1 MDASILIVGEA
12 SFSNQLLQRVRGL
25 SAMTV
30 WSADS
35 TDIALVK
42 IEKHL
47 PELVV
52 LQATIAENWTLC
64 KALRQQW
71 HPLWV
76 YCILLDY
83 GSGPKNLNAHQVVQR
98 QAQRATRAVEVGGD
112 TYLWW
117 PTLGKSNPVP
127 PRQEDP
133 ALSRIMQAHIR
144 AGIQRVQAYRELS
157 QTNDLLSA
165 IALSDA
171 LTELGNRR
179 ALDWELPREI
189 QASRQLGQPLSLL
202 ILDIDFFKSV
212 NDRHGHLVGDQV
224 LQMVAE
230 RLRHNMRFYETP
242 FRYGGEEFVILLKN
256 TGIEEAERGGERLR
270 RLMDNNPFV
279 IHTKLDAEL
288 DLSLTASIGVAAL
301 KPSDDEE
308 GMALLGRADSNL
320 LQAKATGRNRVVVS
334 SMDPSV

>member
-1 MDASILIVGEA
+1 
-12 SFSNQLLQRVRGL
+12 
-25 SAMTV
+25 MTV
-30 WSADS
+30 WSADRV
-35 TDIALVK
+35 DIALGK
-42 IEKHL
+42 LEKHL
-47 PELVV
+47 SELVV
-52 LQATIAENWTLC
+52 LQATVTENWTLC
-64 KALRQQW
+64 KTLRQQW

-83 GSGPKNLNAHQVVQR
+83 GSEPTNLNAHQVLQR
-98 QAQRATRAVEVGGD
+98 QAQRATRAVEFGGD
-112 TYLWW
+112 AYLWW
-117 PTLGKSNPVP
+117 PMLEKSNPPLP
-127 PRQEDP
+127 PLEEDP

-144 AGIQRVQAYRELS
+144 AGLQRVQAYRDLS

-189 QASRQLGQPLSLL
+189 QAARKLDQPLSLL

-256 TGIEEAERGGERLR
+256 TGIEEAERVGERLR
-270 RLMDNNPFV
+270 QLMDNNPFV
-279 IHTKLDAEL
+279 IDAEL
-288 DLSLTASIGVAAL
+288 DLPLTVSIGVATL
-301 KPSDDEE
+301 QPNDDEE
-308 GMALLGRADSNL
+308 GITLLGRADSNL
-320 LQAKATGRNRVVVS
+320 LQAKSSGRNRVVVS
-334 SMDPSV
+334 SIDPSI

>member
-1 MDASILIVGEA
+1 
-12 SFSNQLLQRVRGL
+12 
-25 SAMTV
+25 MTV
-30 WSADS
+30 WLAGNA
-35 TDIALVK
+35 DIAIRQL
-42 IEKHL
+42 EKHA

-52 LQATIAENWTLC
+52 LQANIAENWSLC
-64 KALRQQW
+64 KTIRQHW

-76 YCILLDY
+76 YCLLLESAPSAATLD
-83 GSGPKNLNAHQVVQR
+83 GRQVLQR
-98 QAQRATRAVEVGGD
+98 QAQRATKAVEMGGD
-112 TYLWW
+112 AYLWW
-117 PTLGKSNPVP
+117 PTL
-127 PRQEDP
+127 RQAGPAPLREDP

-144 AGIQRVQAYRELS
+144 SGLQRVQAYRDLS

-189 QASRQLGQPLSLL
+189 VSARKLDQPLSLL

-256 TGIEEAERGGERLR
+256 TGIDEAERVGERLR
-270 RLMDNNPFV
+270 QLMDNNPFV
-279 IHTKLDAEL
+279 IDTEL
-288 DLSLTASIGVAAL
+288 DLCLTVSIGVAAL
-301 KPSDDEE
+301 KPNDDTE
-308 GMALLGRADSNL
+308 GMALIGRADSSL
-320 LQAKATGRNRVVVS
+320 LAAKATGRNRVVVS
-334 SMDPSV
+334 SIDPSV

>member
-12 SFSNQLLQRVRGL
+12 SFSNQLLKRVRGL
-25 SAMTV
+25 STMTI
-30 WSADS
+30 WSVDS
-35 TDIALVK
+35 TELAVVNV
-42 IEKHL
+42 EKYL

-52 LQATIAENWTLC
+52 LQATVAENWTLC
-64 KALRQQW
+64 KTIRQQW
-71 HPLWV
+71 HPLSI
-76 YCILLDY
+76 YCILLDQ
-83 GSGPKNLNAHQVVQR
+83 GSRTAHLTPHQVLQR
-98 QAQRATRAVEVGGD
+98 QAQRTSKAMEGGGD
-112 TYLWW
+112 AYLWW
-117 PTLGKSNPVP
+117 PTLQKSP
-127 PRQEDP
+127 PSDPDIREDK

-144 AGIQRVQAYRELS
+144 AGLQRVQAYRDLS

-189 QASRQLGQPLSLL
+189 QAARKLEQPLSLL

-256 TGIEEAERGGERLR
+256 IGLMEAERVGERLR
-270 RLMDNNPFV
+270 QLMDNNPFV
-279 IHTKLDAEL
+279 IDADL
-288 DLSLTASIGVAAL
+288 DLSLTVSVGVAAL
-301 KPSDDEE
+301 KRQDDDL

-320 LQAKATGRNRVVVS
+320 LKAKAAGRNRVVVS
-334 SMDPSV
+334 SIEPSV

>member
-1 MDASILIVGEA
+1 
-12 SFSNQLLQRVRGL
+12 
-25 SAMTV
+25 MTV

-35 TDIALVK
+35 ADVALASL
-42 IEKHL
+42 EKHL

-52 LQATIAENWTLC
+52 LQATASENWTLC
-64 KALRQQW
+64 KSIRQQW

-76 YCILLDY
+76 YCIWLDH
-83 GSGPKNLNAHQVVQR
+83 GSDTADLTPHQVLQR
-98 QAQRATRAVEVGGD
+98 QAQRTSKAMEVGGD

-117 PTLGKSNPVP
+117 PVQQAS
-127 PRQEDP
+127 PRASPQLQEDP
-133 ALSRIMQAHIR
+133 GLGRIMQAHIR
-144 AGIQRVQAYRELS
+144 AGLQRVQAYRDLS

-189 QASRQLGQPLSLL
+189 QSTRKLEQPLSLL

-256 TGIEEAERGGERLR
+256 TSLEEGERVGERLR
-270 RLMDNNPFV
+270 QLMDNNPFV
-279 IHTKLDAEL
+279 IDAEL
-288 DLSLTASIGVAAL
+288 DLSLTVSIGVATL
-301 KPSDDEE
+301 QPNDDEA
-308 GMALLGRADSNL
+308 GMTLLGRADRNL
-320 LQAKATGRNRVVVS
+320 LKAKATGRNRVVVS
-334 SMDPSV
+334 SVDPSV